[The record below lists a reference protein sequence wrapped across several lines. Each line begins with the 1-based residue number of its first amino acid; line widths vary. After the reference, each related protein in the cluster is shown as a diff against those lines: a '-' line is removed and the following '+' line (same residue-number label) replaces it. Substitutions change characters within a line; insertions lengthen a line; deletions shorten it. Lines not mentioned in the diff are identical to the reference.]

1 MCKGQVAVK
10 AHDEFTYSTCTNR
23 LNSGKSPFSR
33 PISGSALCLCA
44 WNHRAPTMGDLC
56 LEPCMSFK
64 ETTMINDSTITISCS
79 RLSQMID
86 QFTQEGTS
94 VSAVHDPEATVCDA
108 IRHIVNMSRLKD
120 LQRLTLIQDTEL
132 YFRAMRNPLATAHIL
147 ARSLKDRHE
156 ASQAFSAIAMRY
168 ACSGDV
174 YLALSSASE
183 IDDPHIRATTLCSLA
198 PIIRPQSPVLAEQA
212 FSQGY
217 HLVESIKSPFLRLDA
232 HLQVLDA
239 FAEMFPESEVLD
251 HLNDILCD
259 GCLIFYDPEEEA
271 ESLQNR
277 IIENLIASK
286 GVSEELIS
294 RVYLRIQEH
303 MASGRGLL
311 LLTTLARHLLELHE
325 EPAAINL
332 LDEALMKIGAQREND
347 ILVDQTI
354 RRIFDLYSRI
364 SDVTRAVQAAYRC
377 ESIYDTLIAFDVLFT
392 NWTSSGLFD
401 NTIHLIDREII
412 LVEFL
417 DDQKLQDYAL
427 WRVSMHQ
434 ATLGKYDDAV
444 ATVHRIY
451 DKHLKNQAMS
461 DVFDL
466 CLEQDLFKAETIID
480 DIEDELEKKHLRVS
494 WVQQAWKNDQGV
506 RPYGAQSESI
516 LQLLTST
523 YGKNIPLFLILS
535 FLEVSIS
542 KGLIRESQDLLSLAP
557 DDSSRLALLLR
568 VIEHQ
573 KSKDALNACRMI
585 IASMSAQSEHSS
597 QVLYHL
603 CVIHAHLN
611 DHESSETVFH
621 HMKWGAESQEQRDAL
636 IATLVKLFSAH
647 GDFGRAL
654 RLIIQLSRPAGQ
666 VTALVSMHE
675 AGVTHYRH
683 AENEK
688 NPLTCMV
695 RNAVMMSTS
704 ETEREID
711 EREVTA

>member
-1 MCKGQVAVK
+1 MYN
-10 AHDEFTYSTCTNR
+10 D
-23 LNSGKSPFSR
+23 
-33 PISGSALCLCA
+33 PI
-44 WNHRAPTMGDLC
+44 
-56 LEPCMSFK
+56 
-64 ETTMINDSTITISCS
+64 ITISCS
-79 RLSQMID
+79 SLSQLID
-86 QFTQEGTS
+86 HSTQEGPS
-94 VSAVHDPEATVCDA
+94 VSGVHDPEATVRDA
-108 IRHIVNMSRLKD
+108 IRHIASISRLTD
-120 LQRLTLIQDTEL
+120 LQRLTLLQNVDL
-132 YFRAMRNPLATAHIL
+132 YFRALDNPLATAHIL
-147 ARSLKDRHE
+147 ARSIKGSGE

-168 ACSGDV
+168 ASSGDV

-198 PIIRPQSPVLAEQA
+198 PIIRPQNPVLAEQT

-217 HLVESIKSPFLRLDA
+217 HLVESIKPPFLRLDA

-251 HLNDILCD
+251 HMKYLLCD

-311 LLTTLARHLLELHE
+311 LLTTLARHLLDIHQES
-325 EPAAINL
+325 AAINL
-332 LDEALMKIGAQREND
+332 LDEALMKIGALREND
-347 ILVDQTI
+347 ILVDQTL

-364 SDVTRAVQAAYRC
+364 SDVSKAVQAAYRC
-377 ESIYDTLIAFDVLFT
+377 ESIYDSLIAFDVLFT
-392 NWTSSGLFD
+392 NWTSSGLYD
-401 NTIHLIDREII
+401 DTIHLIDREII

-417 DDQKLQDYAL
+417 EDQNLQDYTL

-434 ATLGKYDDAV
+434 ATINKYEDAI

-451 DKHLKNQAMS
+451 DTDLKNQAIS

-466 CLEQDLFKAETIID
+466 CLEHDLLKALSLID
-480 DIEDELEKKHLRVS
+480 DIQDETQKKHLNVS

-506 RPYGAQSESI
+506 SPYGAQSESI

-557 DDSSRLALLLR
+557 GDSSRLSLLLR

-573 KSKDALNACRMI
+573 KSDTVLNACQI
-585 IASMSAQSEHSS
+585 ILESLTVRIEPTRTALHQ
-597 QVLYHL
+597 L
-603 CVIHAHLN
+603 CLAHAHLGN
-611 DHESSETVFH
+611 HEVSEMLFRRIRWSEGDQDH
-621 HMKWGAESQEQRDAL
+621 RDTL

-654 RLIIQLSRPAGQ
+654 RMVLQLSRPLDQ

-683 AENEK
+683 AANES
-688 NPLTCMV
+688 NPLACLV
-695 RNAVMMSTS
+695 RNAVTMSTS
-704 ETEREID
+704 DTERKLD
-711 EREVTA
+711 ERGVTA